1 MSGIYA
7 ALKLAEMEMQEKL
20 SEKTSLNSV
29 DQGKGI
35 AEQESELKHPEAY
48 SERRA
53 SSSGFKAKIPTG
65 DQTTRPWPS
74 FLIEF
79 ANHIKDTLG
88 SIKDLT
94 ELSQGRFKD
103 QEYGDT
109 FCKRVIGDID
119 KADSELACFLDYV
132 KIKSPALKAN
142 TVHTV
147 LDALLKDHEERLKD
161 RKIKVAK
168 KQYQKDLP
176 ETSVQDEQ
184 LKYILKGILH
194 LAVLSVPPGGNI
206 GIVTKV
212 LDTQETAEDLKTWV
226 QRESKYIEIIVAFN
240 DSEKAAEQARTG
252 QGVQSFARENGK
264 DFVLPLIEDIV
275 QENGGMIR
283 SKMDHEKHVTQI
295 SLMLPVE
302 RRKVTY
308 YPCS

>member
-20 SEKTSLNSV
+20 NGKPSLNSV
-29 DQGKGI
+29 DQGKGA
-35 AEQESELKHPEAY
+35 AEQESGLKHPEAN
-48 SERRA
+48 SENIV
-53 SSSGFKAKIPTG
+53 SPSGFKAKIPAS

-103 QEYGDT
+103 PEFGDN
-109 FCKRVIGDID
+109 FCKMVIGDID
-119 KADSELACFLDYV
+119 KTDSELACFLDYV
-132 KIKSPALKAN
+132 KIKSPAQKAN

-147 LDALLKDHEERLKD
+147 LDSLLRDHEKKLKD
-161 RKIKVAK
+161 RKIKVAR
-168 KQYQKDLP
+168 KQYERDLP

-184 LKYILKGILH
+184 LKYILKGVLH
-194 LAVLSVPPGGNI
+194 YAILSVPSGGNI

-212 LDTQETAEDLKTWV
+212 LDTQETGEDLKTWV

-240 DSEKAAEQARTG
+240 DSEKGAEQARTG
-252 QGVQSFARENGK
+252 QSAQPAARENGR
-264 DFVLPLIEDIV
+264 DFILPLIEDIV
-275 QENGGMIR
+275 QENGGVIR
-283 SKMDHEKHVTQI
+283 SKMDQEKHVTQI

-302 RRKVTY
+302 RRRVAY

>member
-7 ALKLAEMEMQEKL
+7 ALKLVEMEMQEKVNA
-20 SEKTSLNSV
+20 KPSLNSV
-29 DQGKGI
+29 DQGKSI
-35 AEQESELKHPEAY
+35 SEQESELKHPEAY
-48 SERRA
+48 SEKRA
-53 SSSGFKAKIPTG
+53 SPSGFKAKIPTG
-65 DQTTRPWPS
+65 DQSTRPWPS
-74 FLIEF
+74 FLTEF

-103 QEYGDT
+103 QEYGDN
-109 FCKRVIGDID
+109 FCKMVIGDID

-147 LDALLKDHEERLKD
+147 LDALLKDHEKRLKD
-161 RKIKVAK
+161 RKIKVAR
-168 KQYQKDLP
+168 KQYGKDLP

-212 LDTQETAEDLKTWV
+212 LDTQETGEDLKTWV

-252 QGVQSFARENGK
+252 QGVQSVARENGK

-275 QENGGMIR
+275 QENGGVIR

>member
-7 ALKLAEMEMQEKL
+7 ALKLAEMEMQEKPNG
-20 SEKTSLNSV
+20 KPSLNIV
-29 DQGKGI
+29 DQGKGV

-48 SERRA
+48 SESRV
-53 SSSGFKAKIPTG
+53 SPSGVKAKIPAG
-65 DQTTRPWPS
+65 DQTPRPWPS
-74 FLIEF
+74 FLVEF

-88 SIKDLT
+88 SIKGLT

-103 QEYGDT
+103 QEYGDN
-109 FCKRVIGDID
+109 FCKMVIGDID

-132 KIKSPALKAN
+132 KIKSPAQKAN
-142 TVHTV
+142 TVHIV
-147 LDALLKDHEERLKD
+147 LDALLRDHEKRLKD

-168 KQYQKDLP
+168 KQYEKDLP

-206 GIVTKV
+206 GIVTRV
-212 LDTQETAEDLKTWV
+212 VDTQETGEDLKTWV
-226 QRESKYIEIIVAFN
+226 QRKSKYIEIIIAFN
-240 DSEKAAEQARTG
+240 DSEKAAEQVRAG
-252 QGVQSFARENGK
+252 QGVQTAARENGR
-264 DFVLPLIEDIV
+264 DFILPLIEDIV

-283 SKMDHEKHVTQI
+283 SKVDDEKHVTQI
-295 SLMLPVE
+295 SLLLPVE